1 MEETLSTILNYI
13 ARTNL
18 FNFAIF
24 LAIIIWV
31 CKKINVSGMLE
42 KAKQDVKANIEA
54 SENTKTES
62 ESYLKEIEE
71 TLSHIEE
78 EVDGIIKKS
87 ENNAKLVGEKI
98 LEDAR
103 KTVIGI
109 KDNSQKA
116 AANKSALVKNDILK
130 RASEA
135 SIDVARTHIINELN
149 NNYDLHNRLIDE
161 SIEALNGHEA

>member
-116 AANKSALVKNDILK
+116 AENKSALVKNDILK

-135 SIDVARTHIINELN
+135 SIDVARIHIINELN

-161 SIEALNGHEA
+161 SIEALNGYEA

>member
-1 MEETLSTILNYI
+1 
-13 ARTNL
+13 
-18 FNFAIF
+18 
-24 LAIIIWV
+24 
-31 CKKINVSGMLE
+31 MLE

-116 AANKSALVKNDILK
+116 AENKSALVKNDILK

-149 NNYDLHNRLIDE
+149 NNYDLHFTNCITI
-161 SIEALNGHEA
+161 SISIISYK